1 MIMVLTFVQKEIAMD
16 ASLLR
21 KWIVWFIGAFFLV
34 YVVGCASLQDARPSP
49 AVASHGACKGGDG
62 TARSPSIAKP
72 PGRPLHTNRASVS
85 WALNEASFRSFDA
98 PRHGFVFEGMT

>member
-34 YVVGCASLQDARPSP
+34 YVVGCASLQDARQCAMES
-49 AVASHGACKGGDG
+49 
-62 TARSPSIAKP
+62 
-72 PGRPLHTNRASVS
+72 
-85 WALNEASFRSFDA
+85 
-98 PRHGFVFEGMT
+98 